1 MRELFGQSTKDRLTT
16 VAASRGACARAIV
29 TLARCRAFR
38 LPSTRVFPLDKAKR
52 VIHLIPSHQ
61 GRPADD
67 PIFALNAE
75 ATRRKQLGEPIVNAT
90 VGALLRDDGELAIL
104 PTAARAVHDVPAV
117 EWASYAPIAGTREFL
132 RAVIEDLFAG
142 EPELKRSAVAVATP
156 GGTGALRHAIA
167 NFLEP
172 GDALLTTSW
181 FWGPYGTLCD
191 EAERKLETF
200 ETFAEGGGLGVSA
213 LDEALARL
221 LGKQRRALIVIND
234 PCQNPTGYS
243 MTDDEW
249 RAVVECVSARSA
261 EGPVTLLVD
270 CAYFLYSARD
280 PRAFLRHLRP
290 LVGRVTLL
298 FAWSASKSFTHY
310 GLRVGALVACVG
322 DQAQRAMVESALSY
336 SCRGTWS
343 NCNRGG
349 LVAITRLLDDA
360 EMARA
365 CAAERDELKGILRA
379 RVDAFNRYAP
389 QRGLRY
395 PRYEGGFF
403 VTVFDDRPREK
414 AEAMRAHGVYVVPQ
428 MARSGGGALR
438 VALCSV
444 AERDVGRLVEAL
456 EKG

>member
-1 MRELFGQSTKDRLTT
+1 
-16 VAASRGACARAIV
+16 
-29 TLARCRAFR
+29 
-38 LPSTRVFPLDKAKR
+38 

-67 PIFALNAE
+67 PIFALNRE
-75 ATRRKQLGEPIVNAT
+75 ATQRRQSGESIVNAT
-90 VGALLRDDGELAIL
+90 VGALLADDARLAIL
-104 PTAARAVHDVPAV
+104 PTAARAVHEVPAV
-117 EWASYAPIAGTREFL
+117 EWASYAPIAGTPDFL
-132 RAVIEDLFAG
+132 RAVIEDLLG
-142 EPELKRSAVAVATP
+142 SEPDLKRTAVAVATP
-156 GGTGALRHAIA
+156 GGSGALRHAIG

-172 GDALLTTSW
+172 GQAILTTSW
-181 FWGPYGTLCD
+181 FWGPYQTLCD
-191 EAERKLETF
+191 EADRRLETF
-200 ETFAEGGGLGVSA
+200 ETFRPDGGLDVDAFDSELGRQ
-213 LDEALARL
+213 LLAQ
-221 LGKQRRALIVIND
+221 KRALVFLND

-249 RAVVECVSARSA
+249 LAVVERVVVRAA

-270 CAYFLYSARD
+270 CAYFLFGAGARD

-290 LVGRVTLL
+290 LLGAGSRCTVL

-322 DQAQRAMVESALSY
+322 DPVERAAVESALSY

-349 LVAITRLLDDA
+349 LAAITRLLSDP

-365 CAAERDELKGILRA
+365 CAAERGELQALLRA
-379 RVDAFNRYAP
+379 RVDAFNRHAGG
-389 QRGLRY
+389 RGLPY

-403 VTVFDDRPREK
+403 VTVFHEAPREK
-414 AEAMRAHGVYVVPQ
+414 ADAMRKAGVYVVPQ
-428 MARSGGGALR
+428 LSQRGGGALR

-444 AERDVGRLVEAL
+444 AERDVPRLVDAL
-456 EKG
+456 A